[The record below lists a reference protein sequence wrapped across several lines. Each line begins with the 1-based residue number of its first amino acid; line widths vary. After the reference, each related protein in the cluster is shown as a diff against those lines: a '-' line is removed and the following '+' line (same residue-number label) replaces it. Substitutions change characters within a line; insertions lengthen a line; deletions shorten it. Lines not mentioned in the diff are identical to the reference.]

1 MGTSVAGKSESDGL
15 LDESMPLPQPPATF
29 SDPSPEE
36 QQLLRVREGNECRES
51 SVIFNEFFKEQ
62 LFVKI
67 QRFGD
72 QTWENWNVK
81 LTFSIFYVHLKAL

>member
-51 SVIFNEFFKEQ
+51 SVIFK
-62 LFVKI
+62 
-67 QRFGD
+67 
-72 QTWENWNVK
+72 
-81 LTFSIFYVHLKAL
+81 